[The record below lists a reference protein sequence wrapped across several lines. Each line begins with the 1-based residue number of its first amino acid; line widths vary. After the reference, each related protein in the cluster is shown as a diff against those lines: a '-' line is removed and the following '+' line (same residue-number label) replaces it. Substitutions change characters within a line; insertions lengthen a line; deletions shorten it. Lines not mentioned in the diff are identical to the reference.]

1 MGPKYYMPTSMDLGV
16 SVFWR
21 WMSNMAGP
29 VPWPDRGIPAIWS
42 QQQSQEELLD
52 RYNHHTKHCKQ
63 CSKVGYMVIHLF
75 GLFPIQT
82 LMTWNNIEATHAA
95 AASW

>member
-1 MGPKYYMPTSMDLGV
+1 MHFEGMGPKYYMPTSMDLGV

-75 GLFPIQT
+75 GLFPI
-82 LMTWNNIEATHAA
+82 HYR
-95 AASW
+95 